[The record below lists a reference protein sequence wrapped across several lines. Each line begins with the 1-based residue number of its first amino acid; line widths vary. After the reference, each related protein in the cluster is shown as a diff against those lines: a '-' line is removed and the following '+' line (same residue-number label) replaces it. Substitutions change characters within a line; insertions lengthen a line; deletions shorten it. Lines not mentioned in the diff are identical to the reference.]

1 MAIVGVDLAIVGENE
16 KLKILPKYNIQRL
29 ETLTKYKS
37 CYKVYLV

>member
-1 MAIVGVDLAIVGENE
+1 MAIIGENE
-16 KLKILPKYNIQRL
+16 KLKIEVKILPNYNLQRL